1 MSGTPPN
8 GLIVFGPDA
17 NCTLELC
24 PVEWSV
30 YKYRP
35 SLAANITFI
44 VLYAIAMI
52 THIFLGIRWRQW
64 FYMSFMILG
73 CLFEII
79 GYIGR
84 VVLYNNPFNF
94 GGFMIQIVFVTS
106 GPVFYTAAIYVTLSK
121 IIKYFA
127 PEVSRFRPE
136 LIWWLFIPA
145 DIVCLAL
152 QAAGGALSTISQGS
166 SQTGIDV
173 ALAGLSLQV
182 VILVIFCAL
191 LGDYLWRY
199 FRSGTSSAVNNNIR
213 IFFGFVSIA
222 VILILARCA
231 FRCYELSKGYQDSDL
246 ITDEGLFIGLEGV
259 LIVIAVFC
267 LCVGHPG
274 RVFDDRATRKISEAS
289 QTDVEK

>member
-1 MSGTPPN
+1 MSRQPPN
-8 GLIVFGPDA
+8 GLVVFGPDA

-24 PVEWSV
+24 PIEWSV
-30 YKYRP
+30 YQYRP

-44 VLYAIAMI
+44 VLYGLAMGVHIA
-52 THIFLGIRWRQW
+52 LGIRWRQW
-64 FYMSFMILG
+64 FYMSFMMLG
-73 CLFEII
+73 CIFEII

-84 VVLYNNPFNF
+84 IILYNNPFNF
-94 GGFMIQIVFVTS
+94 GGFMIQIVFITS

-121 IIKYFA
+121 TIKHFA
-127 PEVSRFRPE
+127 PEVSRFKPE
-136 LIWWLFIPA
+136 VIWWIFIPA

-152 QAAGGALSTISQGS
+152 QGTGGALSTISQGS
-166 SQTGIDV
+166 SQRGIDI

-182 VILVIFCAL
+182 VILVLFCAL

-199 FRSGTSSAVNNNIR
+199 FRSGSSGALSSRMR
-213 IFFGFVSIA
+213 IFFGFVSAA

-231 FRCYELSKGYQDSDL
+231 FRCYELSEGYQDSDL

-274 RVFDDRATRKISEAS
+274 LVFNDTATRKISAS
-289 QTDVEK
+289 SQSDVEK